1 MSANGC
7 EVLVIGEGLSGIVAA
22 ATAATEGSRVTLV
35 SKGPGNFVLGSGCI
49 DLDGP
54 DPAKLGLIDDRAET
68 AVSFFLGLTSAAD
81 CAYSGGTFD
90 RHLVPTI
97 MGTFQ
102 AVSLAPRCLWQAD
115 PKSFGRVLVAGLANM
130 PSFDAKFV
138 AERLSSH
145 AKAMGLVTSYRNE
158 VVTLPHNP
166 RHALTPIEVASH
178 IDRDNDYRNALAQAL
193 RPAIRDAELLI
204 LPGILGVKSNDT
216 DVVCFEEDIGCPVCE
231 LATLPP
237 SVPGLRLLQRLER
250 RLTQLGVD
258 ISTGFPVRKLCTE
271 GKHCVAVELDTPGRP
286 RELRA
291 DTVILACGRFSKLLE
306 PTMAEFTGYG
316 SHLDNVFAC
325 GSLLGR
331 FEPRHRNAV
340 SILTGHQAGMLAS
353 KQGVQY
359 AGR

>member
-7 EVLVIGEGLSGIVAA
+7 EVLVIGEGLSGIMAA
-22 ATAATEGSRVTLV
+22 ATAASEGSRVTLV

-49 DLDGP
+49 DLNGSDR
-54 DPAKLGLIDDRAET
+54 AKLGLIDDRAEA
-68 AVSFFLGLTSAAD
+68 AVSFFLDLTAAAD
-81 CAYSGGTFD
+81 CAYSGGALD
-90 RHLVPTI
+90 RHSVPTI

-102 AVSLAPRCLWQAD
+102 QVSLAPRGLWQAD
-115 PKSFGRVLVAGLANM
+115 PQSFGRVLVAGIANL
-130 PSFDAKFV
+130 PSFDAKFL

-145 AKAMGLVTSYRNE
+145 AQKMGLNTSYRSE
-158 VVTLPHNP
+158 VIALPHNP
-166 RHALTPIEVASH
+166 KHALTPIEVAGH
-178 IDRDNDYRNALAQAL
+178 IDRDNDYRTALAQAL
-193 RPAIRDAELLI
+193 RPAIRDAELVI

-216 DVVCFEEDIGCPVCE
+216 DLVCFEEDIGCAVCE

-237 SVPGLRLLQRLER
+237 SVIGLRLLNRLER
-250 RLTQLGVD
+250 RLVQLGVD

-271 GKHCVAVELDTPGRP
+271 GTHCVAVELDTPGRS

-291 DTVILACGRFSKLLE
+291 DIVILACGRFSDLLE

-325 GSLLGR
+325 GSLLGQL
-331 FEPRHRNAV
+331 EPRHRNAI

>member
-1 MSANGC
+1 MSANEG

-22 ATAATEGSRVTLV
+22 ATAATEGARVTLV

-49 DLDGP
+49 DLDGQ
-54 DPAKLGLIDDRAET
+54 DRAKLGLVDDRLDT
-68 AVSFFLGLTSAAD
+68 AVSFFLDLTASAD
-81 CAYSGGTFD
+81 CAYSGGALE

-102 AVSLAPRCLWQAD
+102 EVSLAPRWLWQAD
-115 PKSFGRVLVAGLANM
+115 PRSVGKVLVAGIANL
-130 PSFDAKFV
+130 PGFDAKFV

-145 AKAMGLVTSYRNE
+145 CERMGLTTSYRSE
-158 VVTLPHNP
+158 VVALPHNP
-166 RHALTPIEVASH
+166 RHALTALEVASH
-178 IDRDNDYRNALAQAL
+178 IDRDCEYRNALARAL
-193 RPAIRDAELLI
+193 RPIIQDAELLI

-216 DVVCFEEDIGCPVCE
+216 DIVCFEEDIGCAVCE
-231 LATLPP
+231 LTTLPP
-237 SVPGLRLLQRLER
+237 SVPGLRLLQRFER

-258 ISTGFPVRKLCTE
+258 ISVGFPVRKLRTE
-271 GKHCVAVELDTPGRP
+271 GQHCVAVELDTPGRP
-286 RELRA
+286 RQLHA
-291 DTVILACGRFSKLLE
+291 DIVVLACGRFSNLLE
-306 PTMAEFTGYG
+306 PAMAEFTGYG
-316 SHLDNVFAC
+316 SHLDNVYAC
-325 GSLLGR
+325 GSLLGH

>member
-35 SKGPGNFVLGSGCI
+35 SKGPGNFVLGSGCA
-49 DLDGP
+49 DLDGQ
-54 DPAKLGLIDDRAET
+54 DRATLGLADGRLEA
-68 AVSFFLGLTSAAD
+68 AVSFFLDLTSSAD
-81 CAYSGGTFD
+81 CSYSGNSNARGFI
-90 RHLVPTI
+90 PTI

-102 AVSLAPRCLWQAD
+102 EMSLAPRWLWQGD
-115 PKSFGRVLVAGLANM
+115 PNNAGKVLVAGIANL
-130 PSFDAKFV
+130 PGFDAKFV

-145 AKAMGLVTSYRNE
+145 CRRMGLPTSYRSE
-158 VVTLPHNP
+158 IITLPHNP
-166 RHALTPIEVASH
+166 KHALTAIEVAGH
-178 IDRDNDYRNALAQAL
+178 IDRDSDYRTALAHAL

-216 DVVCFEEDIGCPVCE
+216 DLVCFEEDIGCAVCE

-250 RLTQLGVD
+250 RLTQLGVEL
-258 ISTGFPVRKLCTE
+258 SVGFPVRKLRTE
-271 GKHCVAVELDTPGRP
+271 GKHCVGVELDTPGRS
-286 RELRA
+286 RQLRA
-291 DTVILACGRFSKLLE
+291 DVVILACGRFSDLLE
-306 PTMAEFTGYG
+306 PALAEFTGYG

-325 GSLLGR
+325 GSLLGK

-353 KQGVQY
+353 QQGVQY